1 MQTDTSKLNNLLV
14 VVVIVPLTSTGDCE
28 NFQIFSMYTFAAAA
42 MKLQN
47 AKRRKSEGGGWEVKL
62 KIRQQNFVHRKVSS
76 SNEPPHILA
85 PHTPPTPTSSS
96 SIPSLVERERGRERA
111 LEGKCK

>member
-42 MKLQN
+42 AMKLQN
-47 AKRRKSEGGGWEVKL
+47 AKRGEGGLGG
-62 KIRQQNFVHRKVSS
+62 KVE
-76 SNEPPHILA
+76 NQ
-85 PHTPPTPTSSS
+85 TTKFRTS
-96 SIPSLVERERGRERA
+96 
-111 LEGKCK
+111 

>member
-47 AKRRKSEGGGWEVKL
+47 AKRGGGGV
-62 KIRQQNFVHRKVSS
+62 
-76 SNEPPHILA
+76 
-85 PHTPPTPTSSS
+85 
-96 SIPSLVERERGRERA
+96 GR
-111 LEGKCK
+111 

>member
-47 AKRRKSEGGGWEVKL
+47 AKRGGGGGL
-62 KIRQQNFVHRKVSS
+62 GGKVE
-76 SNEPPHILA
+76 NQ
-85 PHTPPTPTSSS
+85 TTKFRTS
-96 SIPSLVERERGRERA
+96 
-111 LEGKCK
+111 

>member
-28 NFQIFSMYTFAAAA
+28 NFQIFSMYTFAAA

-47 AKRRKSEGGGWEVKL
+47 AKRGGGGV
-62 KIRQQNFVHRKVSS
+62 
-76 SNEPPHILA
+76 
-85 PHTPPTPTSSS
+85 
-96 SIPSLVERERGRERA
+96 GR
-111 LEGKCK
+111 